1 MPLDTKACPVCKN
14 LMNFIFNANVLKK
27 YKVDYF
33 ECNECGL
40 LQTESP
46 HWLDEAY
53 DNAIA
58 IADTGLVMRN
68 ISLASKLSVLIND
81 LLNPRASYLDIAGGY
96 GMLTRMMRDYG
107 FDYYWSDKYCQNL
120 LARGFEASIEQH
132 SYSSLTAFEVLEHVH
147 DPLAFISEQINQ
159 YNCSTFIFTTELY
172 SGSQAPPIDW
182 WYYTFSTGQH
192 ISFYKRE
199 TLEKIGALLNLNFY
213 SINGIHILSDRKF
226 NLSKSLKF
234 RMGRFSY
241 IFAALIRR
249 KLGGL
254 TMSDHL
260 KLMK

>member
-1 MPLDTKACPVCKN
+1 MKTCPICKN
-14 LMNFIFNANVLKK
+14 LMMHAFKATVLKK

-33 ECNECGL
+33 QCNECGL
-40 LQTESP
+40 LQTEAP
-46 HWLDEAY
+46 HWLEEAY

-58 IADTGLVMRN
+58 IADTGLAMRN
-68 ISLASKLSVLIND
+68 ITLASKLAVLIND
-81 LLNPRASYLDIAGGY
+81 LLNSRASYLDIAGGY
-96 GMLTRMMRDYG
+96 GMLTRIMRDYG

-120 LARGFEASIEQH
+120 LARGFEASTEKH
-132 SYSSLTAFEVLEHVH
+132 SYQALTAFEVLEHVH

-159 YNCSTFIFTTELY
+159 YNCRTFIFTTELY
-172 SGSQAPPIDW
+172 FGSKAPPIDW

-192 ISFYKRE
+192 ITFYKRE
-199 TLEKIGALLNLNFY
+199 TLEKIAALFHLNFY

-226 NLSKSLKF
+226 NLSKSLKL

-241 IFAALIRR
+241 VFAALIRR

>member
-1 MPLDTKACPVCKN
+1 MPLNTKACPVCKN
-14 LMNFIFNANVLKK
+14 LMKYTFHTTVLKK

-53 DNAIA
+53 DSAIA

-68 ISLASKLSVLIND
+68 SSLASKMAVLIND

-96 GMLTRMMRDYG
+96 GMLTRIMRDYG
-107 FDYYWSDKYCQNL
+107 FDYYWSDRYCQNL
-120 LARGFEASIEQH
+120 LARGFEANIKKH
-132 SYSSLTAFEVLEHVH
+132 SYLALTAFEVLEHVH

-159 YNCSTFIFTTELY
+159 NNCRTFIFTTELY
-172 SGSQAPPIDW
+172 SGSKAPPTDW
-182 WYYTFSTGQH
+182 WYYTFNTGQH
-192 ISFYKRE
+192 ISFYKKE
-199 TLEKIGALLNLNFY
+199 TLIKIGKILNLNFY
-213 SINGIHILSDRKF
+213 SVNNIHILSDK
-226 NLSKSLKF
+226 NLNITKTLKF

-254 TMSDHL
+254 TMPDHL
-260 KLMK
+260 NLMK

>member
-1 MPLDTKACPVCKN
+1 MKTCPVCNNTMK
-14 LMNFIFNANVLKK
+14 FTFESTVLKK
-27 YKVDYF
+27 YKVNYF
-33 ECNECGL
+33 KCNECGL

-96 GMLTRMMRDYG
+96 GMLTRIMRDYG
-107 FDYYWSDKYCQNL
+107 FDYYWSDRYCQNL
-120 LARGFEASIEQH
+120 LARGFEENVEKH
-132 SYSSLTAFEVLEHVH
+132 SYLALTAFEVLEHVH
-147 DPLAFISEQINQ
+147 DPLAFISEQIDQ
-159 YNCSTFIFTTELY
+159 YNCRTFIFTTELY

-182 WYYTFSTGQH
+182 SYYVFNTGQH
-192 ISFYKRE
+192 ISFYKKE
-199 TLEKIGALLNLNFY
+199 TLVKIGIALNLNFY
-213 SINGIHILSDRKF
+213 SVNGIHILSDR
-226 NLSKSLKF
+226 NLHITKSLKF

-241 IFAALIRR
+241 IFATLIRR

-260 KLMK
+260 NLMK